1 MLSRQRNNVYFCKKV
16 LLKAKSR
23 WPTAESTKIMTMD
36 IEMYLEPVSEK
47 CLNSENI
54 VEGTIGKSMTIY
66 TKEGDFPDLE
76 GIQIAIIG
84 VNEDRGSSDNIGCA
98 DAPDA
103 IRQALYQLF
112 DHHEEIKIADI
123 GNIKLGQELSDTYF
137 AAEQVMTAL
146 FKNKTLPIILGG
158 SQDLTYTMYKV
169 YEYTG
174 QLINIVSIDP
184 TFDLGDD
191 TEEINSH
198 SYMSHVIMHKPS
210 YLFNYTNIGYQT
222 YYVSKKSVDLM
233 KQLLFDSYRLGSMK
247 ANMELTEPLIRNGNI
262 LSIDMSAFR
271 AADAPGVTNPSPNGF
286 NGEDACRMTR
296 YAGMSCK
303 LSSLGVFEYNPH
315 CDVNGQT
322 AGLIAQMLWYF
333 IDGFAGRTN
342 DFPTKDNHEMFRHFY
357 VQVSDI
363 EEELEFLCHKMNGK
377 WWMSFALPGLD
388 KPQKHYIPCSK
399 EDYQQ
404 AMNDELPDH
413 WWQFY
418 QKLM

>member
-1 MLSRQRNNVYFCKKV
+1 MFIFAEKFCWK
-16 LLKAKSR
+16 LIADGRPLTALKMM
-23 WPTAESTKIMTMD
+23 IMD
-36 IEMYLEPVSEK
+36 IEMYLDPVSRKYVQGEK
-47 CLNSENI
+47 IVDGTLGKTVSIYSEGSN
-54 VEGTIGKSMTIY
+54 
-66 TKEGDFPDLE
+66 FPDLE
-76 GIQIAIIG
+76 GAHIAIFG
-84 VNEDRGSSDNIGCA
+84 VSEDRGSSDNIGCA
-98 DAPDA
+98 DAPNA
-103 IRQALYQLF
+103 IRHAFYQLF
-112 DHHEEIKIADI
+112 DHHEEIKIVDI
-123 GNIKLGQELSDTYF
+123 GNIKPGQDLSDTYF
-137 AAEQVMTAL
+137 AVNQVMMAL
-146 FKNKTLPIILGG
+146 FKNKTLPIMLGG
-158 SQDLTYTMYKV
+158 SQDLTYAMYKV
-169 YEYTG
+169 YEHTG
-174 QLINIVSIDP
+174 QLVNIVAIDP
-184 TFDLGDD
+184 MFDLGDD
-191 TEEINSH
+191 AEEINSH
-198 SYMSHVIMHKPS
+198 SYLSHVIMHKPS

-222 YYVSKKSVDLM
+222 YYVSKKSVELM

-296 YAGMSCK
+296 YAGLSCK

-333 IDGFAGRTN
+333 IDGFSARTN
-342 DFPTKDNHEMFRHFY
+342 DFPTTENREMFRHFY

-377 WWMSFALPGLD
+377 WWMSFALPNTE